1 MSRFKTAVGGF
12 FIGLANIIPGV
23 SGGTMAVIF
32 GIYEMLIHG
41 ILSIFKTP
49 LQTIKALYPI
59 LIGLALGIVFG
70 VFVIDLGYREVP
82 LLTTLVFIGL
92 ILGGV
97 ESIYKK
103 IKQKKRSHLIV
114 FGMSFVLMI
123 LLPILKSNI
132 TVHTG
137 LVYYLMLLLVG
148 FIAAGTMIAPGISG
162 SLVLLLLGYYVH
174 VLSLAKAAIEAVLT
188 LDFVTLFELLPAIL
202 IFLVGA
208 LIGLIVFSKII
219 SFIMKSYESMFY
231 AGILGLLV
239 ASPISVLTMLHQT
252 KPLQSFGWV
261 EILVGLLLCIGAA
274 YGSYVI
280 IKNSEN

>member
-1 MSRFKTAVGGF
+1 MSKFKTVVGGF

-41 ILSIFKTP
+41 ILSLFKTP
-49 LQTIKALYPI
+49 LQAIKALYPI

-70 VFVIDLGYREVP
+70 VFVIDFGYREVP
-82 LLTTLVFIGL
+82 LLTTLIFIGL
-92 ILGGV
+92 ILGGI

-103 IKQKKRSHLIV
+103 IQHRDFAHITV
-114 FGMSFVLMI
+114 FGIAFVLMV

-137 LVYYLMLLLVG
+137 VVYYLMLLLVG

-162 SLVLLLLGYYVH
+162 SLVLLLLGYYAH
-174 VLSLAKAAIEAVLT
+174 VLSLAKGAIEAVLA

-202 IFLVGA
+202 VFLVGA

-219 SFIMKSYESMFY
+219 SFIMKSYESLFY
-231 AGILGLLV
+231 AGILGLLI
-239 ASPISVLTMLHQT
+239 ASPMSVLTMLHQT
-252 KPLQSFGWV
+252 KPLQTFGLL
-261 EILVGLLLCIGAA
+261 EILFGIILCIGAA